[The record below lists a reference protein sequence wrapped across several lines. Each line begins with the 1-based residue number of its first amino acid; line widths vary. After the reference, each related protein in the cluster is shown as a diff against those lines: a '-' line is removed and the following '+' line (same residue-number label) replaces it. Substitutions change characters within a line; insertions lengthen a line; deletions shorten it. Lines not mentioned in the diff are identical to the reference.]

1 MNQYELNQIRSKLRK
16 LGVGEEFA
24 RRYLKKL
31 ETDNEPF
38 LTAVGKIDRW
48 HKQKPDE
55 FILQGLAWGLIAAV
69 AGGMLAFIQH

>member
-16 LGVGEEFA
+16 LGFGEEFS

-38 LTAVGKIDRW
+38 RTAVGKIDRW
-48 HKQKPDE
+48 QKQKPDE
-55 FILQGLAWGLIAAV
+55 FILQGLAWGLIAAI
-69 AGGMLAFIQH
+69 AGGILAVIQH

>member
-38 LTAVGKIDRW
+38 RTAVGKIDRW
-48 HKQKPDE
+48 QKQKPDE
-55 FILQGLAWGLIAAV
+55 FILQGLAWGLIAAI
-69 AGGMLAFIQH
+69 AGGMLAVIQH

>member
-16 LGVGEEFA
+16 FGVGEEFA

-48 HKQKPDE
+48 QKQKPDE
-55 FILQGLAWGLIAAV
+55 FILQGLTWGLIAAV
-69 AGGMLAFIQH
+69 VGGMLAFIQH